1 MFIYSVKASSI
12 RFFTVL
18 VLSVALLT
26 ALILLVPTYEPLSVS
41 ASETIN
47 FSKIKSNED
56 RVNFLAQFGW
66 TVAQEPLEQVAV
78 TIPDEFDAVF
88 LEYNNLQ
95 KELGL
100 DLSRYK
106 RRDVV
111 RYTYQITNYPGYD
124 GIVYANL
131 LIYKNKVIGGDI
143 CSADVNGFVYSL
155 KGEGA
160 APRQ

>member
-26 ALILLVPTYEPLSVS
+26 ALIILVPTYEPMSVT

-47 FSKIKSNED
+47 FSKIKTNED

-66 TVAQEPLEQVAV
+66 TVAKQPLEEVAV

-88 LEYNNLQ
+88 MEYNNLQ

-106 RRDVV
+106 RKDVM
-111 RYTYQITNYPGYD
+111 RYTYQVNNYPGYD
-124 GIVYANL
+124 GVVYASVL
-131 LIYKNKVIGGDI
+131 VYKNKVIGGDL
-143 CSADVNGFVYSL
+143 CSADVNGFVTSL
-155 KGEGA
+155 KGEA
-160 APRQ
+160 ETAQ

>member
-26 ALILLVPTYEPLSVS
+26 ALIVLVPTYEPLSVS
-41 ASETIN
+41 ASETVN
-47 FSKIKSNED
+47 FNKIKTNED
-56 RVNFLAQFGW
+56 RVNFLARLGW
-66 TVAQEPLEQVAV
+66 QVEEKALEEVAV

-88 LEYNNLQ
+88 IEYNNLQ

-106 RRDVV
+106 RKDVV
-111 RYTYQITNYPGYD
+111 RYTYRVTNYPDYD
-124 GIVYANL
+124 GMVYASL

-143 CSADVNGFVYSL
+143 CSADVNGFVTSL
-155 KGEGA
+155 KGDGSA
-160 APRQ
+160 N